1 MCRRFVQYLPGLL
14 RLLKIRKTKIK
25 FSITNAN
32 IIFVMIVMKKLTTN
46 QLVFSVERKS
56 SKEFYLFENNF

>member
-1 MCRRFVQYLPGLL
+1 VQYLPGLL
-14 RLLKIRKTKIK
+14 RLLKIRKTKTK

-32 IIFVMIVMKKLTTN
+32 IIFVMIAMKKLTTN

-56 SKEFYLFENNF
+56 SKEFYLFINNF